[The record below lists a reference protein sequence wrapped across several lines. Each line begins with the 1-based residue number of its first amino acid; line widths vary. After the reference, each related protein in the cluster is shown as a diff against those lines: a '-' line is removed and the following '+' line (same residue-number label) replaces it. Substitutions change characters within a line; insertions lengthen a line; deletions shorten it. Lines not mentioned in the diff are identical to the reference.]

1 MSPAFGT
8 LVEGME
14 IGMAKIK
21 RRPHPGAL
29 SGLLKKKEMTQLD
42 AASATGV
49 DRKTLA
55 KIERGEEVKL
65 ETLQKL
71 ANGLRVPVNF
81 FDPPPVTELTEK
93 DDEYPQSHSLIM
105 LRELDADGL
114 LELIKKARQ
123 IRWRLNLK
131 LADEKVFGLLTEF
144 EQAVHQFHQ
153 HVFAEE
159 WDDEETFT
167 LRAQLHHLKKLQAVA
182 TLMKRL
188 AEHRIAVLGAD
199 YLYWTAFQKNINP
212 FHVHNYTSTRI
223 IELSVEQYGTSSRRV
238 PIFPGSEPP
247 KVTPETDP
255 PTKVLVNGVPLDGVP
270 LDDDDISF

>member
-1 MSPAFGT
+1 
-8 LVEGME
+8 
-14 IGMAKIK
+14 MAKIK
-21 RRPHPGAL
+21 VRPHPAAL
-29 SGLLKKKEMTQLD
+29 SGLLKTRAMTQQD
-42 AASATGV
+42 AKDKTGI

-71 ANGLRVPVNF
+71 AKGLSVPDNF
-81 FDPPPVTELTEK
+81 FHPPATDLTESH
-93 DDEYPQSHSLIM
+93 EYPWPHSVIM

-114 LELIKKARQ
+114 LELIKKAQQ

-131 LADEKVFGLLTEF
+131 LVDEKVFGFLKEF
-144 EQAVHQFHQ
+144 EQAVHQFH
-153 HVFAEE
+153 HHLLADL
-159 WDDEETFT
+159 WDEDDAYS
-167 LRAQLHHLKKLQAVA
+167 LGAQLHDLKKVQDVA
-182 TLMKRL
+182 TLMERL

-199 YLYWTAFQKNINP
+199 YLHWSVYQKTIDP
-212 FHVHNYTSTRI
+212 FHAHIYTSIRI

-238 PIFPGSEPP
+238 PISPGSEPP

-270 LDDDDISF
+270 LDDDEIPF